1 MPEPASRRAALT
13 MVLLAVLGGGG
24 AGIAGTAPVRIPA
37 GTDGTGAAPG
47 PAASATPGPAASP
60 GAVPAGN
67 AATASDL
74 GKSLDELIADK
85 GRVSDGE
92 RLRTLYD
99 VVWRDTLREA
109 PEIATESGTPGYD
122 DRWSDL
128 SPAAIAR
135 RRALVPRV
143 LAAVE
148 SIDRSSLGEAQRTD
162 YDLFRRRAR
171 MDLEGSR
178 FPEELLAVD
187 QLGGVQQ
194 DVPYVLAIM
203 PAASVAQ
210 YENMLAR
217 LRGAPR
223 LLEQTI
229 ALLERGLA
237 AGVTPPRI
245 ILRDVPEQVTALLV
259 DDPLASPMLAAF
271 KAFPATIP
279 AADQERL
286 RGQAKEVFSGQVVP
300 AYRRLRDFLATTYVP
315 RARESIAISA
325 LPDGEAWYALL
336 VRQATTTDLTPRQL
350 HDLGLA
356 EVSRIRKEMDE
367 LIARVGWKGSFAEF
381 RRFLLSD
388 PRFFFERPEELL
400 AAYRDICKRIDPQLV
415 KLFGKLPRMPYGVQP
430 MPTSAGK
437 SQTVAYYDPGSFANA
452 LPGTYYVNTYDL
464 KSHPKWAMEAL
475 TLHEAVPGHHIQLSL
490 AQELEEQP
498 AWRRFDNYGAF
509 DEGWAFYAE
518 SLGAEIGMYQDPYSK
533 FGQLDNQMWR
543 AIRLVVDTGIHWQG
557 WSRQQALDYC
567 TRNAAKGEHIVTQE
581 VDRYIAH
588 PGGALAYKVGELK
601 IRQLRAYAEKEL
613 GESFDLRAF
622 HDQLLGRGALPLDV
636 LEAGVKDW
644 VRLWSLRG
652 NPPAGPR

>member
-13 MVLLAVLGGGG
+13 IVLLAGLGVPD
-24 AGIAGTAPVRIPA
+24 AGIAGTAGTA
-37 GTDGTGAAPG
+37 GTAPPALVVAGAPGAPGAAG
-47 PAASATPGPAASP
+47 AP
-60 GAVPAGN
+60 GAEPAGN
-67 AATASDL
+67 AAAASDL
-74 GKSLDELIADK
+74 DRSLDELIAAK

-92 RLRTLYD
+92 RLRTLFD
-99 VVWRDTLREA
+99 VVWRATLRES
-109 PEIATESGTPGYD
+109 PELATETGTSDYD

-135 RRALVPRV
+135 RRAQLARV

-148 SIDRSSLGEAQRTD
+148 SIDRPSLGEAQRTD

-178 FPEELLAVD
+178 FPDELLALD

-194 DVPYVLAIM
+194 DVPLVLALM
-203 PAASVAQ
+203 PASSVAQ
-210 YENMLAR
+210 YESILAR
-217 LRGAPR
+217 LRGVPR
-223 LLEQTI
+223 LVEQTI

-237 AGVTPPRI
+237 AGVTAPRI
-245 ILRDVPEQVTALLV
+245 VLRDVPGQVTALLV

-279 AADQERL
+279 AVDQERL
-286 RGQAKEVFSGQVVP
+286 RRQAGEVFSGQVAP
-300 AYRRLRDFLATTYVP
+300 AYRRLRDFLVTAYVP

-325 LPDGEAWYALL
+325 LPGGEAWYAFL
-336 VRQATTTDLTPRQL
+336 VRQATTTDLAPRQL

-356 EVSRIRKEMDE
+356 EVARIRKEMDD
-367 LIARVGWKGSFAEF
+367 LIAGVGWKGSFAEF
-381 RRFLLSD
+381 LRFLRSD

-415 KLFGKLPRMPYGVQP
+415 KLFGKLPRMPYGVQA

-437 SQTVAYYDPGSFANA
+437 SQTVAYYDRGSFANA
-452 LPGTYYVNTYDL
+452 LAGTYYVNTYDL
-464 KSHPKWAMEAL
+464 KSHPKWAMVAL
-475 TLHEAVPGHHIQLSL
+475 TLHEAVPGHHIQISL
-490 AQELEEQP
+490 AEELEELP

-509 DEGWAFYAE
+509 AEGWAFYAE
-518 SLGAEIGMYQDPYSK
+518 SLGTEIGMYQDPYSK

-543 AIRLVVDTGIHWQG
+543 AIRLVVDTGIHLLG
-557 WSRQQALDYC
+557 WTRQQALDYC
-567 TRNAAKGEHIVTQE
+567 MRNAAKSEHVVTQE

-601 IRQLRAYAEKEL
+601 IRQLRTYAEREL
-613 GESFDLRAF
+613 GASFDLRAF
-622 HDQLLGRGALPLDV
+622 HDQVLGRGALPLDL
-636 LEAGVKDW
+636 LEDGVKAW
-644 VRLWSLRG
+644 VRLRSLRG
-652 NPPAGPR
+652 TPPAGPRR